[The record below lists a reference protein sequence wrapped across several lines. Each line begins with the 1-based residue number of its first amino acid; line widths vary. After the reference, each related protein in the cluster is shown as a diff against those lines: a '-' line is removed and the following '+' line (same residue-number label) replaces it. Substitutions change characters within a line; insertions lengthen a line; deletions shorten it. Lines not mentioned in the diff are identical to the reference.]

1 MTIPSTNIQL
11 ANDVYA
17 EANGGYTSG
26 PVELFNLGFQSYFNG
41 PNGANTIGYNAWG
54 RGVGSGAD
62 RIYGT
67 TATSTNMNLNGFAG
81 LTYFYDNS
89 TFQVTLAATNNLS
102 PPAPP
107 PPPQPAPPPGANDV
121 NVNIELWDSSFAYQ
135 YISGGGSAA
144 ENGGTFGPNSISQAT
159 GDPIIFR
166 GYWKVSVS
174 GMPPFFTGGSCD
186 ISINGTSKVTG
197 GTVVTTPGGST
208 FDSGTYGTQ
217 DVATYLSLT
226 GLYFEVTVY

>member
-1 MTIPSTNIQL
+1 MAVPSTNIEL

-26 PVELFNLGFQSYFNG
+26 QVELFNLGFQSYFNG

-54 RGVGSGAD
+54 RGVGSGAN

-67 TATSTNMNLNGFAG
+67 TATSDNMNLNGFAG

-89 TFQVTLAATNNLS
+89 TFQVTISASNNL
-102 PPAPP
+102 APP
-107 PPPQPAPPPGANDV
+107 GGVPPPPPGANNVDV
-121 NVNIELWDSSFAYQ
+121 NVQLWDSNFGYQ
-135 YISGGGSAA
+135 YLAGGGNVA
-144 ENGGTFGPNSISQAT
+144 ENGGTLGPSSVSQT
-159 GDPIIFR
+159 NDPIIFR
-166 GYWKVSVS
+166 GYWKVSIS

-217 DVATYLSLT
+217 DVASYGGFT
-226 GLYFEVTVY
+226 GLFFTITVY